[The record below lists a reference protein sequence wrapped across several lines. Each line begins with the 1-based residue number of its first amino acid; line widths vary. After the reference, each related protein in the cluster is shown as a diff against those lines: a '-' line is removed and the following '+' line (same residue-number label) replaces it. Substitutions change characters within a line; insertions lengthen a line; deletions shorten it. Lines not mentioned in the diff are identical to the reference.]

1 MPLACPY
8 ILLPRAPQRPKPCPL
23 PCAPTPHL
31 ASQPCPPTRCA
42 QLLRRPQPLFRSFAV
57 GSRLGLPSPRIVA
70 FRLLFALP
78 LDPSR
83 CLFHGKLAQ
92 PPRCVKSAECGFPT
106 LQGCK
111 SKARRGRTA
120 THRPLGLSS
129 HQPRLLSP
137 RFARLLGTILSV
149 PRVPRQGVPLRFTHP
164 LRSAMLTDE
173 GIAPAA
179 PSGHHP
185 ARWLTQVLD
194 VTLFCR
200 LTDGGGTPQAGTS
213 HLASLGC

>member
-23 PCAPTPHL
+23 PCASTPHL
-31 ASQPCPPTRCA
+31 ASQPYPPTSCA
-42 QLLRRPQPLFRSFAV
+42 LLLCRPRPLFRSVDAV
-57 GSRLGLPSPRIVA
+57 GRLGLPSARIVA
-70 FRLLFALP
+70 YRLPFALP

-83 CLFHGKLAQ
+83 QLFRVNLAQ
-92 PPRCVKSAECGFPT
+92 PPRCVKSAGRSFPT

-137 RFARLLGTILSV
+137 RFARLLGTILNV
-149 PRVPRQGVPLRFTHP
+149 PRVPRQGVPLRSTHP
-164 LRSAMLTDE
+164 FRSAMLTDE

-179 PSGHHP
+179 PTGHHP
-185 ARWLTQVLD
+185 ARWLSQVLD
-194 VTLFCR
+194 VTLFGR
-200 LTDGGGTPQAGTS
+200 WTDGGGTPQAGTS
-213 HLASLGC
+213 RLASLGC